1 MMYSRM
7 GVQDTSLDARKPP
20 VQKKLKKKKKRK
32 QSNCRT
38 HSATNGVIEN
48 TLKSAAVSGKCSS
61 QNTDSTDDD
70 TQAQG
75 LAAVCSAAESPL
87 PCDTQLLENGGT
99 RECHVDSTLTNGAA
113 THPTATIESSPSESR
128 DSQELL
134 ACNYETF
141 SDSHC
146 KEVKGLVES
155 DSVSFCS
162 EPDLTNQN
170 SDPNLPT
177 RSLKRKLKRT
187 PSDKT
192 EERSVKKNTTGNV
205 VSLKKFVFVVDKT
218 VKEMKSGPRSDV
230 LNGKEEAKQLFQWLI
245 HPVKS
250 DQFFK

>member
-1 MMYSRM
+1 MSAVLMYSRM
-7 GVQDTSLDARKPP
+7 GVQDASLDARKPP
-20 VQKKLKKKKKRK
+20 VKKKPKKKKKKK

-38 HSATNGVIEN
+38 HSATNGEIEN
-48 TLKSAAVSGKCSS
+48 TLKSAAISGKYS
-61 QNTDSTDDD
+61 QNTDCADDD
-70 TQAQG
+70 TQARD
-75 LAAVCSAAESPL
+75 LAEVCSAADSPL
-87 PCDTQLLENGGT
+87 PCDTQLLENGGS
-99 RECHVDSTLTNGAA
+99 REGHADSTLTNGAA
-113 THPTATIESSPSESR
+113 THPTATIESSPSQSR

-134 ACNYETF
+134 ACNYGTI

-162 EPDLTNQN
+162 DLTNQN
-170 SDPNLPT
+170 SDPNLPA

-187 PSDKT
+187 PTDKT
-192 EERSVKKNTTGNV
+192 EERSVKKKTGNV
-205 VSLKKFVFVVDKT
+205 VSLNKFVFIVDKT
-218 VKEMKSGPRSDV
+218 VEEMKSGPRSDV